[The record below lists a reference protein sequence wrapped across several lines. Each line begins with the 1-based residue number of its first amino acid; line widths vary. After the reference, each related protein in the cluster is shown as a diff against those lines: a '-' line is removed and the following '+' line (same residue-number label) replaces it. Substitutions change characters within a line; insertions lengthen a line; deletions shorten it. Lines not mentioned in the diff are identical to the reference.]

1 MLISIEGPDQAG
13 KTTQI
18 KLLKEYSE
26 QNNLNWNFTCNP
38 GGTDFGYKLRELIL
52 DKAYDVAAKAELLIY
67 LADRAQHISE
77 YAEDFKDPNKIFICD
92 RFSDST
98 LAYQGFGRSMDTN
111 IINQINSYVCEGI
124 KPDLTILLMIE
135 PEEAFKRREGDPD
148 RMEQE
153 NKLFFIRVANGYKT
167 IASQEPERVK
177 IIDVKTHS
185 KEHIHDTIIAK
196 INEFIEGASFAKT

>member
-1 MLISIEGPDQAG
+1 MLITVEGPDQAG

-18 KLLKEYSE
+18 KLLKEYAK
-26 QNNLNWNFTCNP
+26 NNGLDWNFTCNP
-38 GGTDFGYKLRELIL
+38 GGTDFGHKLRELIL
-52 DKAYDVAAKAELLIY
+52 DKSYDVDSKAELLIY
-67 LADRAQHISE
+67 LADRAQHV
-77 YAEDFKDPNKIFICD
+77 AELAKDFNDPNKIVICD

-98 LAYQGFGRSMDTN
+98 LAYQGFGRNMDTN
-111 IINQINSYVCEGI
+111 IISQINSYVTEGI

-167 IASQEPERVK
+167 IASSEPERVK
-177 IIDVKTHS
+177 IINVENHS
-185 KEHIHDTIIAK
+185 KEHIHNLIIAK
-196 INEFIEGASFAKT
+196 INHFIEGKACV